1 MKKMRI
7 TSVRNA
13 HGLKVKKC
21 CASCQHKCIEA
32 DGTRVCQLMQ
42 LKVQQRFKCKKW
54 EMAEAMQNAGNSGG
68 RIHDKAYLEY
78 VMNIRQK
85 ESVRV
90 AEAADKGMPLE
101 VLKVETIRKKYALKG
116 KPQFIEF

>member
-1 MKKMRI
+1 MRI

-21 CASCQHKCIEA
+21 CASCQYKCIEA

-54 EMAEAMQNAGNSGG
+54 EMAEGMENAGK
-68 RIHDKAYLEY
+68 IY
-78 VMNIRQK
+78 
-85 ESVRV
+85 
-90 AEAADKGMPLE
+90 
-101 VLKVETIRKKYALKG
+101 
-116 KPQFIEF
+116 